1 MLVFRGSLN
10 NSFDN
15 KWTEIDFAW
24 LFQGFVCPICMI
36 SLQSAEGLQQHF
48 EDAHDENKQNQG
60 VKFICCRL
68 IANKIIYW

>member
-1 MLVFRGSLN
+1 MG
-10 NSFDN
+10 
-15 KWTEIDFAW
+15 FAW

-68 IANKIIYW
+68 IANKIIYR